1 MLKSPSLRVSQNIRR
16 RKSWNSRIAEF
27 FLNDACVYIY
37 IYVKNCKKEHGKRL
51 RNVKVCVEEISIPSF
66 MENRMVPC
74 IIIIIS
80 YIKHQNNNLAKFSR
94 DTTLLFYHNNN
105 YVSSADFSRNFY
117 YFVLKTNITLLFPT
131 NNNNVTSTTTQ
142 L

>member
-1 MLKSPSLRVSQNIRR
+1 
-16 RKSWNSRIAEF
+16 
-27 FLNDACVYIY
+27 
-37 IYVKNCKKEHGKRL
+37 
-51 RNVKVCVEEISIPSF
+51 

-80 YIKHQNNNLAKFSR
+80 YIKHQNKYLAKFSP

-131 NNNNVTSTTTQ
+131 NNNNVTSTATQ

>member
-1 MLKSPSLRVSQNIRR
+1 MSPITLTCFHTSEFGFKVHDMESL
-16 RKSWNSRIAEF
+16 
-27 FLNDACVYIY
+27 
-37 IYVKNCKKEHGKRL
+37 
-51 RNVKVCVEEISIPSF
+51 
-66 MENRMVPC
+66 MVPC
-74 IIIIIS
+74 IIIVIIS

-131 NNNNVTSTTTQ
+131 NNVTSTTPK